1 MSPTAAKA
9 LPVERIGP
17 AAKIAS
23 HAAAPSGD
31 VNVLSLLVPIS
42 EASLTTP
49 STSVVESDTART
61 SSPGLASE
69 PAPRK
74 SPTRLARF
82 WNLTCPT
89 PVGPDAGSPVAV
101 LSPPDG
107 RDARRERVSGV
118 YAGRRSC

>member
-17 AAKIAS
+17 AAKITS

-61 SSPGLASE
+61 SSPGLVPQWLGAEFTRVVYQVALVVHRSRQVKRLGE
-69 PAPRK
+69 SAVVRQSTSK
-74 SPTRLARF
+74 SIGA
-82 WNLTCPT
+82 
-89 PVGPDAGSPVAV
+89 AV
-101 LSPPDG
+101 KS
-107 RDARRERVSGV
+107 ARRRHEM
-118 YAGRRSC
+118 